1 MNELL
6 LFHAGN
12 RQFGVE
18 LPLVRSIQG
27 AKSLCEEPAEGEH
40 EPSDAGL
47 SVQKNADFNNTD
59 CTPPPTWNHSYVRMP
74 DAESPIPIYDLS
86 AILGGSLP
94 SESSE
99 NRKVMFVV
107 VQDHPIALKVDRV
120 ERVIS
125 VEKDRIESLSPVFAG
140 NSLTWFPRVLKQ
152 DDNLILLL
160 NPGGILGIE
169 DEYCE
174 DAGDL
179 KEEDD
184 LFQPREMPDEEAF
197 PSRVS
202 DEVSDIRGVENL
214 ADTEES
220 EQDLPQTE
228 PAEEAGFSVAD
239 IRADEFQPEDMISE
253 EIPEYPDAEILSLSE
268 ALQTGDTVYPEIPE
282 EPAAAVVS
290 GLAEKKLPDPKTLE
304 NLLTHIVKQEIVSD
318 MILRIFTPHLEEAVE
333 QEIGIVKK
341 IWLKNL
347 KKVRNEKGL
356 SI

>member
-1 MNELL
+1 MYDIFSLQEGKRMNELL

-12 RQFGVE
+12 RQFGVD

-27 AKSLCEEPAEGEH
+27 AKSLCEEPADGEH
-40 EPSDAGL
+40 EPSDAE
-47 SVQKNADFNNTD
+47 QKCNF

-74 DAESPIPIYDLS
+74 DAESLIPIYDLS

-107 VQDHPIALKVDRV
+107 VRDHPIALKVDRV

-140 NSLTWFPRVLKQ
+140 NALTWFPRVLKQ

-169 DEYCE
+169 EEYYE
-174 DAGDL
+174 DAGDP
-179 KEEDD
+179 KEDD
-184 LFQPREMPDEEAF
+184 LFQPQEMPDEVANY
-197 PSRVS
+197 SRVS
-202 DEVSDIRGVENL
+202 DAVSDIRGVENL

-228 PAEEAGFSVAD
+228 PPGEASFSVAD
-239 IRADEFQPEDMISE
+239 IQADEFQPEDMISA
-253 EIPEYPDAEILSLSE
+253 EIQEYPDAEILSLSE
-268 ALQTGDTVYPEIPE
+268 ALQTGETVYPEIPE
-282 EPAAAVVS
+282 KPAHAV
-290 GLAEKKLPDPKTLE
+290 GFDLAEKKLPDPKTLE

-341 IWLKNL
+341 IWLNKL
-347 KKVRNEKGL
+347 KKVRND
-356 SI
+356 